1 MESLGFPL
9 GLHPKE
15 RTFSPMN
22 EINHVEIFKQLIEQ
36 APDAVLFADSQG
48 VVRLW
53 NQGAERIFGYPA
65 EEALGQ
71 SLDLIIP
78 ERLRERHWEGYR
90 KVMASGETHY
100 GTDLLSVPALRNDGS
115 QISSEFS
122 IVMVRDDEGKVLGVA
137 AIMRDVTAGRQREKK
152 LKERLAALEAK

>member
-1 MESLGFPL
+1 
-9 GLHPKE
+9 
-15 RTFSPMN
+15 MN
-22 EINHVEIFKQLIEQ
+22 EISHAEICTQLVEQ
-36 APDAVLFADSQG
+36 APDAVLFADNQG

-78 ERLRERHWEGYR
+78 ERLRERHWEGYKR
-90 KVMASGETHY
+90 VMSTGETHY
-100 GTDLLSVPALRNDGS
+100 GSELLSVPALRGDGS

-122 IVMVRDDEGKVLGVA
+122 IVMVRDDNGKVLGVA
-137 AIMRDVTAGRQREKK
+137 AIMRDVTASRQREKQ